1 MTDQLPVTTVAP
13 VKPDAECSL
22 DELLETIGLNAGGKH
37 TLPLAR
43 LSTTQCVRLV
53 LLDAPGDPHGRPI
66 EPQLTYMSDTDA
78 RAERHLEQLLDFP
91 DGIHQVCERCERDEF
106 EQLTEPGR

>member
-1 MTDQLPVTTVAP
+1 MTDQLPATTVAP

-22 DELLETIGLNAGGKH
+22 DELLETIGLNAVGKYP
-37 TLPLAR
+37 LPLAR
-43 LSTTQCVRLV
+43 LCATQCLRLV

-66 EPQLTYMSDTDA
+66 EPQLTCMSDTDA

-91 DGIHQVCERCERDEF
+91 DGTHQVFEHCERDEF
-106 EQLTEPGR
+106 EQTEPGR

>member
-22 DELLETIGLNAGGKH
+22 TSCSKRSASRKH
-37 TLPLAR
+37 PLPLAR

-66 EPQLTYMSDTDA
+66 EPQHTYMSDTDA
-78 RAERHLEQLLDFP
+78 RAERHREQLLDFP
-91 DGIHQVCERCERDEF
+91 DGIHQVFEGCERDEF